1 MKILDNTRRKVFLS
15 MNIIFI
21 ILLSGYGIY
30 NSIIKNRVIGIF
42 ETSVSLMLIITT
54 YLFVKKIS
62 IFFPV
67 VISMALF
74 YIMAVYLFI
83 SGGAQGTGIFWL
95 FVIPAVFFFFL
106 GLKYGTALFLIQYL
120 SIIVI
125 FFISKTGHIEIYYD
139 DKTVLFFLIVSFF
152 ESIILFIH
160 EKILNNYIS
169 QIKVMRGLL
178 PICANCKKI
187 RDDKG
192 YWKQVEVYIQEHSE
206 ADFTHSICPDCAKK
220 LYPDIFDKNNE

>member
-1 MKILDNTRRKVFLS
+1 MMILNDTKRKVFLS

-30 NSIIKNRVIGIF
+30 NIIISNKAIGFI
-42 ETSVSLMLIITT
+42 EAAVSLILLITT
-54 YLFVKKIS
+54 YLFIKKIS
-62 IFFPV
+62 I
-67 VISMALF
+67 VISIIISMSAF
-74 YIMAVYLFI
+74 YIMAIYLFI
-83 SGGAQGTGIFWL
+83 SGGASGTGIFWL
-95 FVIPAVFFFFL
+95 FVIPVIFFFFL
-106 GLKYGTALFLIQYL
+106 GIKYGSVLFLIQFV
-120 SIIVI
+120 SVIIL
-125 FFISKTGHIEIYYD
+125 FFASKTGYLAIFYD
-139 DKTVLFFLIVSFF
+139 DKTVLFFLIVSLF
-152 ESIILFIH
+152 ESIILFVH
-160 EKILNNYIS
+160 EKILNGYIS

-220 LYPDIFDKNNE
+220 LYPDIYNKKK